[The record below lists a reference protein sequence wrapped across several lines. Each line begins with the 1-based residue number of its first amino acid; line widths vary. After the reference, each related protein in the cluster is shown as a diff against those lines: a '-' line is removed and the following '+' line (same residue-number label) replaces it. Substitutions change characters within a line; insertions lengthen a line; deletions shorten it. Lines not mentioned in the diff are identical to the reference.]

1 MTNATEVLARADR
14 DLPLSLARLKELL
27 RIPSVGTDPGF
38 HADCRRA
45 AEWLRYDLE
54 AVGFKARLRETTGQ
68 PVVLATYS
76 SQGLPSHA
84 PHILFYGHYDV
95 QPADPV
101 GLWESPPFEPHIR
114 TGRDGKDAIYAR
126 GACDDKGQLMT
137 FLEASRAWL
146 SVHGRLPFRLTVLL
160 EGDEEG
166 DNTHLDRFV
175 AANKAELKADVA
187 LICDTELWNGRSP
200 AITVMLRGCI
210 CEEVTVTGPRID
222 LHSGYYGG
230 AAVNPA
236 TVLARILGVMHRP
249 DGRVAIPGFY
259 TGVRP
264 VAPALRKQWAKL
276 GFEPDRFLNA
286 VGLSLA
292 AGEKGFGMLEQ
303 IWARPTAEI
312 NGIWGGYMGAGTKTV
327 LPAKA
332 SAKLS
337 FRLVNGQDP
346 RKVRNAFRRFV
357 KQRLPR
363 DCRAS
368 FVTQGGDNAGI
379 AVAQNSRWIAAAQ
392 NALRDEW
399 GEDAVLIGSG
409 GSIPVV
415 ESFRKHLR
423 IDSVL
428 AGFGRDDDN
437 VHSPNEKYDVRSF
450 HKGIRSW
457 IRVIAELKG

>member
-1 MTNATEVLARADR
+1 MTDTAEVLARADR

-27 RIPSVGTDPGF
+27 RIPSVSADPGF
-38 HADCRRA
+38 RADCRRA
-45 AEWLRYDLE
+45 AEWLRNDLKAAGFE
-54 AVGFKARLRETTGQ
+54 AQLRETTGH

-76 SQGLPSHA
+76 SPGLPPHA
-84 PHILFYGHYDV
+84 PRILFYGHYDV

-101 GLWESPPFEPHIR
+101 ALWESPPFEPQIR
-114 TGRDGKDAIYAR
+114 TGRDGREAIYAR

-146 SVHGRLPFRLTVLL
+146 SVYGRLPFRLTVLL

-166 DNTHLDRFV
+166 DSSHLDRFV

-187 LICDTELWNGRSP
+187 LICDTELWNDRSP

-210 CEEVTVTGPRID
+210 CEEVTITGPRID

-236 TVLARILGVMHRP
+236 MVLARILGSMHRA

-259 TGVRP
+259 EGVKQ
-264 VAPALRKQWAKL
+264 VAPAVRKQWEKL
-276 GFEPDRFLNA
+276 GFDGNRFLGS
-286 VGLSLA
+286 VGLSQS
-292 AGEKGFGMLEQ
+292 AGEHGFGILEQ
-303 IWARPTAEI
+303 IWARPTAEV
-312 NGIWGGYMGAGTKTV
+312 NGIWGGYTGAGTKTV

-337 FRLVNGQDP
+337 FRLVTGQNP
-346 RKVRNAFRRFV
+346 QRIRNAFRKFV
-357 KQRLPR
+357 RAKLPA
-363 DCRAS
+363 DCRVS
-368 FVTQGGDNAGI
+368 FVSQGGENSGI
-379 AVAQNSRWIAAAQ
+379 AVPRDSRWIAAARR
-392 NALRDEW
+392 ALKDEW
-399 GEDAVLIGSG
+399 AEDAVLVGSG

-415 ESFRKHLR
+415 ESFRKHLK

-428 AGFGRDDDN
+428 VGFGKENDN

-457 IRVIAELKG
+457 IRMIAELKV